1 MTDLLRPVTKM
12 KCSMPA
18 WRASSTTCWISGL
31 STTGSISLG
40 IALVAGRKRVP
51 RPATGSTALRTRFR
65 SELIV
70 LLVDCG
76 RSPQQARRAS
86 SNLFYLWS
94 RPGQGRAIA
103 GVRKRYVF
111 ASGKPSSRARQMLSR
126 NAPRTERPLAR
137 LCYHI
142 HYELQRNEIR
152 GIFVTA
158 QRKII
163 LGIESSCDETAAAV
177 VSGGDT
183 ILSSIVASQ
192 IAIHRK
198 YGGVV
203 PELASRE
210 HLRQI
215 VPVVREALEQAGVTL
230 QDLDAVAVTRGPGL
244 VGALLVGITYG
255 KVLAQALGK
264 PLIGV
269 NHLEGHV
276 HAVFLEAHAAKL
288 PPPELPAACLIVS
301 GGHTVIYSVKSE
313 THNRAADSNGLARA
327 ESLGGRSFSSDI
339 KPASSSGVLTP
350 EARNGAAHFSY
361 ERLGGTRDDA
371 AGEAYKVARLLA
383 LGYPGGPVLDQL
395 AQHGDPRAIR
405 FGEPKMKGNA
415 YDFSFSGIKTAV
427 LYHLKRHPE
436 LQPEIDARKE
446 ALARGERSAEAL
458 RKLASAATLDL
469 IASFQRAVVDDL
481 VTRTVAAAQQ
491 NNVRSILVSGGVAA
505 NRELRTSFEAEA
517 KRHNLAV
524 FFPSRAL

>member
-1 MTDLLRPVTKM
+1 VADRIYFTLWERL
-12 KCSMPA
+12 
-18 WRASSTTCWISGL
+18 GG
-31 STTGSISLG
+31 GS
-40 IALVAGRKRVP
+40 
-51 RPATGSTALRTRFR
+51 
-65 SELIV
+65 
-70 LLVDCG
+70 
-76 RSPQQARRAS
+76 
-86 SNLFYLWS
+86 
-94 RPGQGRAIA
+94 AIA
-103 GVRKRYVF
+103 GVRKRNAFFSTRGRCTQYAF
-111 ASGKPSSRARQMLSR
+111 AQAMRAEM
-126 NAPRTERPLAR
+126 PLAW

-142 HYELQRNEIR
+142 RCEHLWSEIR
-152 GIFVTA
+152 GGFLAT
-158 QRKII
+158 RGKII

-177 VSGGDT
+177 VAGGDT

-215 VPVVREALEQAGVTL
+215 VPVVREALEQAGITL

-276 HAVFLEAHAAKL
+276 HAVFLEAHTAGMR
-288 PPPELPAACLIVS
+288 PPELPAVCLIVS
-301 GGHTVIYSVKSE
+301 GGHTVIYLVKSD
-313 THNRAADSNGLARA
+313 AQNG
-327 ESLGGRSFSSDI
+327 G
-339 KPASSSGVLTP
+339 
-350 EARNGAAHFSY
+350 AHFSY

-371 AGEAYKVARLLA
+371 AGEAYDKVARLLA
-383 LGYPGGPVLDQL
+383 LGYPGGPVMDQL

-405 FGEPKMKGNA
+405 FGAPKMKGNI

-446 ALARGERSAEAL
+446 ALAHGERSADAL

-469 IASFQRAVVDDL
+469 VAGFQRAVVDDL
-481 VTRTVAAAQQ
+481 VTRTIAAAQQ

-505 NRELRTSFEAEA
+505 NRELRASFEAEA
-517 KRHNLAV
+517 KRRNLAV
-524 FFPSRAL
+524 FFPSRALSTDNAAMIAAAGYPRFIAGQHEDATLNAEPNLPLA